1 MSEKTIIDNLFWKID
16 EIVSRNNAVRVDVVK
31 VKIGALASIT
41 PERFRELFAIAG
53 EGTVAEGA
61 RLDIEFN
68 EDVNDPEAQQV
79 LLRDVAVQ

>member
-1 MSEKTIIDNLFWKID
+1 MSEKTIIENLFWKIE
-16 EIVSRNNAVRVDVVK
+16 EIVTRNNAFRVDVVK
-31 VKIGALASIT
+31 VKIGALSSIT
-41 PERFRELFAIAG
+41 PERFRELFMIAS